1 MKSLHAMRNYELF
14 DQEGRSCVRAES
26 QWLLYSFKD
35 NRIIRIP
42 ESQKVYLENTPRIP
56 MPKME
61 RKLKAEGKGMPTHPI
76 IVGEQHLDT
85 NKHVNNAQYVLM
97 AFDALAETGIK
108 APLDTLSV
116 QYRDM
121 AYLGDV
127 IVPSIHECENGKTVS
142 LTDGNDAV
150 YAIVRFQERDSQ

>member
-1 MKSLHAMRNYELF
+1 
-14 DQEGRSCVRAES
+14 
-26 QWLLYSFKD
+26 
-35 NRIIRIP
+35 
-42 ESQKVYLENTPRIP
+42 

-61 RKLKAEGKGMPTHPI
+61 RKLKIEGEGMPTHPI

-97 AFDALAETGIK
+97 AFDALAEAGIV

-121 AYLGDV
+121 AYLGDA